1 VNHLLLPVS
10 LLAFVISAAALVR
23 PASAGEA
30 DDCLRNKMLEGYSQ
44 GWSVRTSTS
53 ASLKEGESRVY
64 SVTLY
69 KGAEYQIFACADAQ
83 AVDVRLVLHDAD
95 GQVLLN
101 EDAVDRQPVLT
112 YTAPATATYYVAVH
126 AADTV
131 SDEAKAAIG
140 MAVTWR
146 QSP

>member
-1 VNHLLLPVS
+1 VSKPLLPMS
-10 LLAFVISAAALVR
+10 LFAVLLGAAALV
-23 PASAGEA
+23 PPVVAGEA
-30 DDCLRNKMLEGYSQ
+30 DDCLRNKMLEGYAQ

>member
-1 VNHLLLPVS
+1 MSKPLLPMS
-10 LLAFVISAAALVR
+10 LFAVLLGAAALV
-23 PASAGEA
+23 PPVVAGEA
-30 DDCLRNKMLEGYSQ
+30 DDCLRNKMLEGYAQ

>member
-1 VNHLLLPVS
+1 MNHLLLPVS

>member
-1 VNHLLLPVS
+1 MKNPLLPMS
-10 LLAFVISAAALVR
+10 LCALIVGAAALVR
-23 PASAGEA
+23 PVSAGEA
-30 DDCLRNKMLEGYSQ
+30 DDCLRNKMLEGYAQ

-95 GQVLLN
+95 GQVLVN
-101 EDAVDRQPVLT
+101 EDVVDRQPVLS

-131 SDEAKAAIG
+131 SEEAKAAIG

>member
-1 VNHLLLPVS
+1 MSLVALLIGAS
-10 LLAFVISAAALVR
+10 ALLR
-23 PASAGEA
+23 PALAGEA
-30 DDCLRNKMLEGYSQ
+30 DDCLRNKMLEGYAQ

>member
-1 VNHLLLPVS
+1 MINLFLRLS
-10 LLAFVISAAALVR
+10 LLVALFSVAALVR
-23 PASAGEA
+23 PVSAGEA
-30 DDCLRNKMLEGYSQ
+30 DDCLRNKMLEGYAQ

-140 MAVTWR
+140 MAVTWH

>member
-1 VNHLLLPVS
+1 MSNPLLPVS
-10 LLAFVISAAALVR
+10 LFALLLGAAALVP
-23 PASAGEA
+23 PALAGEA
-30 DDCLRNKMLEGYSQ
+30 DDCLRNKMLEGYAQ

-64 SVTLY
+64 SVTLH

>member
-1 VNHLLLPVS
+1 MNDSLLPFSLPALLLGVVS
-10 LLAFVISAAALVR
+10 LVGTAV
-23 PASAGEA
+23 AGEA
-30 DDCLRNKMLEGYSQ
+30 DDCLRNKMLEGYAQ

-53 ASLKEGESRVY
+53 ASLREGESRVY

-83 AVDVRLVLHDAD
+83 AIDVRLVLHDAD
-95 GQVLLN
+95 GQVLVN
-101 EDAVDRQPVLT
+101 EDVVDRQPVLS

>member
-1 VNHLLLPVS
+1 
-10 LLAFVISAAALVR
+10 
-23 PASAGEA
+23 
-30 DDCLRNKMLEGYSQ
+30 M
-44 GWSVRTSTS
+44 
-53 ASLKEGESRVY
+53 Y

-112 YTAPATATYYVAVH
+112 YTPPATATLYVAVH